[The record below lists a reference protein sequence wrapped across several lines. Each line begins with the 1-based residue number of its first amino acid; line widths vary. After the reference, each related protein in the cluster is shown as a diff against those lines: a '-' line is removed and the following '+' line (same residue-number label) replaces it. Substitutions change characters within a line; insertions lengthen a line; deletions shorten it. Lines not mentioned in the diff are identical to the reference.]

1 MGIYYDLWVQDMRHS
16 LLIRAAKRASANAI
30 SRTIVMST
38 GTGAVALGI
47 FILALS
53 WIVWKTTGS
62 SWGWLVLFLPA
73 AFMFSLA
80 GPGSS
85 RIILSIPVSRVRRPV
100 YSCGSEHVAELNW
113 LKPVLVDPPN
123 GQVRQDG
130 ERRQANGQLQR
141 TRGTSMIRSFSNRPD
156 PKVTAGVRFSMTL
169 QSEYG
174 R

>member
-62 SWGWLVLFLPA
+62 SWGWLVLFLP
-73 AFMFSLA
+73 
-80 GPGSS
+80 GSFYVFVGWAW
-85 RIILSIPVSRVRRPV
+85 IIKD
-100 YSCGSEHVAELNW
+100 YS
-113 LKPVLVDPPN
+113 
-123 GQVRQDG
+123 
-130 ERRQANGQLQR
+130 
-141 TRGTSMIRSFSNRPD
+141 T
-156 PKVTAGVRFSMTL
+156 
-169 QSEYG
+169 
-174 R
+174 